1 MKAKTK
7 RKLVSHSRTCF
18 QNMSWKWFIYK
29 KIQNPNFIL
38 RTKQFDC
45 CVLFIFFPQKLT
57 TTFQIKIKQK
67 LKNATDNQ
75 THFSKIPNH
84 VFKTKWERERELRS
98 TNPVRWHWVKPRNA
112 ETATHI
118 TRTVLKPL
126 SASFTDSPTKNEST
140 QFISSE

>member
-84 VFKTKWERERELRS
+84 VFKIKWERERERERERESWGVLTQS
-98 TNPVRWHWVKPRNA
+98 DYTEWSQETPKPQH
-112 ETATHI
+112 T
-118 TRTVLKPL
+118 
-126 SASFTDSPTKNEST
+126 SPE
-140 QFISSE
+140 QF